1 MDNTLDLTTAE
12 ARLVVVSS
20 ALKLAKR
27 QAPSIGD
34 RFRDDRPNGIG
45 AETDQMT
52 KVSVRMTAHP
62 RRSKRIPVDANV
74 SDHMADVNAN

>member
-1 MDNTLDLTTAE
+1 MENTLDLTTAE
-12 ARLVVVSS
+12 PRLAVVSS
-20 ALKLAKR
+20 AFNLAKR

-52 KVSVRMTAHP
+52 KVSARMATHP
-62 RRSKRIPVDANV
+62 RRSKRNPVEGNV
-74 SDHMADVNAN
+74 NDHMADVNAN